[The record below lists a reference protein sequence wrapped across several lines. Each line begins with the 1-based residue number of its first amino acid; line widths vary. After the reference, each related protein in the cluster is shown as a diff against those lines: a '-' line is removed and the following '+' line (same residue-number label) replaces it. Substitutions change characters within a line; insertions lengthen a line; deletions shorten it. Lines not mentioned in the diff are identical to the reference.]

1 MKSVKKLLVLFI
13 ISILVVGN
21 ISNPNVYIVNASS
34 TDDDGNDIITPEIIP
49 TQNIGATTIIPGE
62 TAHIS
67 IFVRLNTYIDD
78 QTISIESADP
88 HIEIISDITL
98 TRPNSQP
105 PVKLESNME
114 TKLEFDVLVKDTTKK
129 GNYNLTLKA
138 SGVDI
143 HDKFHSEITMKQP
156 IIIKVPSQKT
166 QPELVVADLNMP
178 ENVKAGMEF
187 NVDFTLT
194 NTGGLMAKNTI
205 VTIDGFAADG
215 IIPAY
220 SKSRF
225 NKGDIKTSGSE
236 AVSIPL
242 KVSNDAVGGYKSLTI
257 KITCKDSD
265 ENDYTF
271 ETPIYINIKGGSSL
285 GDPNL
290 LITDVIQ
297 SVSSPMAGGKVTISF
312 NMENRSNSDLKEI
325 KITPTNLTNAN
336 FSPIKSEPYKY
347 ISLLTS
353 GSKKKVSLNL
363 NVSKDI
369 AEGLNELDIS
379 YTYKDDTGKAFGP
392 VTAKLFVLNVQNAD
406 EGSTP
411 KLIISDFKTSEENL
425 KAGKSFDFSF
435 DVLNTNSNVSARN
448 IKVTLSSTDNVFSVT
463 KGSNSFY
470 IPIIKAGETKHNTMN
485 LKVKADSVT
494 KAYPLEIKFE
504 YEYEGMP
511 VPEDGTIST
520 GVTVSE
526 IINLQVMEN
535 ARPVVSNIM
544 MGYGE
549 IPIVNT
555 PTTLNF
561 EFYNLGKSV
570 LSNVTAKIDGT
581 DFTASSAMLFIG
593 NVEAGSGDVYEIE
606 ITPMIEGL
614 AKGNLIISYEDSN
627 GDTIEVPTPFE
638 STVDPMPA
646 FNPDESD
653 PGMNPL
659 PPETKKEIVNLPVFI
674 IIQIVLFFI
683 MIPIGRK
690 VKLELY
696 KKKLHKQE
704 ENSI

>member
-1 MKSVKKLLVLFI
+1 MKIFKK
-13 ISILVVGN
+13 ILVVLIIAIFMLSN
-21 ISNPNVYIVNASS
+21 ISSNSSSVVYASS
-34 TDDDGNDIITPEIIP
+34 TDDGEDLIVPEIIP
-49 TQNIGATTIIPGE
+49 TKNMSVTTITPGE

-67 IFVRLNTYIDD
+67 ILVRLNAYIDN
-78 QTISIESADP
+78 QSISIDSDDP
-88 HIEIISDITL
+88 HIEITSDISL
-98 TRPNSQP
+98 SRPNSQP

-114 TKLEFDVLVKDTTKK
+114 TKLEFDVLVKDTAKK

-143 HDKFHSEITMKQP
+143 YNKYHSEIKMKQP
-156 IIIKVPSQKT
+156 IVIKVTSEKSEPN
-166 QPELVVADLNMP
+166 LVISDLDIPN
-178 ENVKAGMEF
+178 EVKAGEEF
-187 NVDFTLT
+187 DVTFTL
-194 NTGGLMAKNTI
+194 NNAGGLTAKSTSI
-205 VTIDGFAADG
+205 MLDGFAADG
-215 IIPAY
+215 IMPSY
-220 SKSRF
+220 TNSRLSQ
-225 NKGDIKTSGSE
+225 GDIKSSSFN
-236 AVSIPL
+236 SITVPL
-242 KVSNDAVGGYKSLTI
+242 KVANEAVGGYKTLTI
-257 KITCKDSD
+257 KVTCKDSD
-265 ENDYTF
+265 NKDYLVDI
-271 ETPIYINIKGGSSL
+271 PIYINVKGGSSL

-290 LITDVIQ
+290 LISDVTQ
-297 SVSSPMAGGKVTISF
+297 SVSSPMAGSKVTISF
-312 NMENRSNSDLKEI
+312 NLVNKSSSDLKEI

-336 FSPIKSEPYKY
+336 FSPVKSEPYQY
-347 ISLLTS
+347 ISNLKS
-353 GSKKKVSLNL
+353 GVKKKVNMNL
-363 NVSKDI
+363 LVSKDVV
-369 AEGLNELDIS
+369 EGLNELDIS
-379 YTYKDDTGKAFGP
+379 YTYKDDAGKAFGP
-392 VTAKLFVLNVQNAD
+392 ITSKLFVLNVQNSD
-406 EGSTP
+406 DKGSTP
-411 KLIISDFKTSEENL
+411 KLIISDFKTSEENI
-425 KAGKSFDFSF
+425 KAGKTFDFGF
-435 DVLNTNSNVSARN
+435 DVLNTNSKVSAKN

-511 VPEDGTIST
+511 VPEDGTISA
-520 GVTVSE
+520 GVSVSE

-544 MGYGE
+544 IGYGE

-570 LSNVTAKIDGT
+570 LSNVTAKIDST

-593 NVEAGSGDVYEIE
+593 NIDAGTGDVQEIE

-646 FNPDESD
+646 FNPGMED
-653 PGMNPL
+653 PGMNPEV
-659 PPETKKEIVNLPVFI
+659 PVVKKEIVNIPVFVM
-674 IIQIVLFFI
+674 IQIVLFLI

-690 VKLELY
+690 VTLGLY
-696 KKKLHKQE
+696 KKKLHKE
-704 ENSI
+704 DENSI